1 MKRAMSAESRQVT
14 LSRRHFLGGAA
25 LLGGFSPLAM
35 QLAASNATAAGN
47 DYRALVCLYLDGG
60 LDHFHT
66 LIPSD
71 QTNYDALRALRA
83 GIAMP
88 ERTRLTTLTTKSLQ
102 GGRTAALHPMLPRM
116 KEIYDQGK
124 MAIVFG
130 QGGMVAP
137 ATKAQLI
144 SGAVKLPSA
153 AGSHNN
159 GDAQVHTFG
168 DDGTRYGWGGLAMDV
183 LSSQN
188 PDNLFASMGV
198 GPLNNAFSSGKGI
211 DVIKADVTGRA
222 LNVAGLDSPIFG
234 STVASAELNALMK
247 RSNMT
252 QAMDQDYLRVNRL
265 LTDSYAQLSEAFN
278 TTTDLAP
285 LPTDPSIP
293 NYRMA
298 WRDNDIAAAL
308 RTVARCI
315 SARNSLRVNRQIFF
329 VNMRNFDTHSN
340 QANDLDG
347 RNFIRL
353 DAAIGYFYETMKAMG
368 LANNVTLFTT
378 SEFGRSLRSNGDGT
392 DHGWAGTSFVVGGA
406 VNGGDI
412 YGSLADVA
420 ENSNDIL
427 PIGNSPMSIP
437 TISNQQYCATL
448 AGWLGVPDSVLPD
461 IFPNLNRFSPAKLAF
476 L

>member
-1 MKRAMSAESRQVT
+1 MSISNGLSN

-25 LLGGFSPLAM
+25 LMGGFSPLAM
-35 QLAASNATAAGN
+35 QLAASNASAAGN
-47 DYRALVCLYLDGG
+47 DYKALVCLYLDGG

-71 QTNYDALRALRA
+71 PTNYDALRSLRS

-88 ERTRLTTLTTKSLQ
+88 ERSNLTSLTTKTSQ
-102 GGRTAALHPMLPRM
+102 GGRTAALHPSLRRM
-116 KEIYDQGK
+116 NQIYNQGK
-124 MAIVFG
+124 LAIVFG
-130 QGGMVAP
+130 HGGMEAP

-159 GDAQVHTFG
+159 GDFQIHTFG
-168 DDGTRYGWGGLAMDV
+168 DEGTRYGWGGLAMDV
-183 LSSQN
+183 LSSLN
-188 PDNLFASMGV
+188 PNSLFASMGV
-198 GPLNNAFSSGKGI
+198 GPLNNAFGSGR
-211 DVIKADVTGRA
+211 VTEVVKADVYGRA
-222 LNVAGLDSPIFG
+222 MNVAGLDSPIFG
-234 STVASAELNALMK
+234 STVATAELNALMQ

-252 QAMDQDYLRVNRL
+252 QSMDQDYLKVNRL
-265 LTDSYAQLSEAFN
+265 VIDSYAQLNEAFSA
-278 TTTDLAP
+278 TAALAP
-285 LPTDPSIP
+285 IPNDPSLP
-293 NYRMA
+293 DYRMA

-315 SARNSLRVNRQIFF
+315 AARNVLRVNRQVFF
-329 VNMRNFDTHSN
+329 VNMRNFDTHGT
-340 QANDLDG
+340 QAADLDS
-347 RNFIRL
+347 RNFVRL
-353 DAAIGYFYETMKAMG
+353 DAAIGYFYETMAAMG
-368 LANNVTLFTT
+368 MSNNVTLFTT
-378 SEFGRSLRSNGDGT
+378 TEFGRSLKSNGDGT

-427 PIGNSPMSIP
+427 AVGGSPASIP

-448 AGWLGVPDSVLPD
+448 ASWLGVPDSILPD
-461 IFPNLNRFSPAKLAF
+461 IFPNLNRFSPSKLPF
-476 L
+476 I

>member
-1 MKRAMSAESRQVT
+1 MSMSKDLPN

-25 LLGGFSPLAM
+25 LMGGFSPLAM
-35 QLAASNATAAGN
+35 QLAASNASAAGN
-47 DYRALVCLYLDGG
+47 DYKALVCLYLDGG

-71 QTNYDALRALRA
+71 PTNYDALRNLRA
-83 GIAMP
+83 GIVMP
-88 ERTRLTTLTTKSLQ
+88 ERANLTSLTTKTTQ
-102 GGRTAALHPMLPRM
+102 GGRTAALHPTLGRM
-116 KEIYDQGK
+116 KQIYDQGK
-124 MAIVFG
+124 LAIVFG
-130 QGGMVAP
+130 QGGMEAP

-144 SGAVKLPSA
+144 NGTVKLPTA

-159 GDAQVHTFG
+159 GDFQIHTFG
-168 DDGTRYGWGGLAMDV
+168 DDGNRFGWGGLAMDA
-183 LSSQN
+183 LSSLN

-198 GPLNNAFSSGKGI
+198 GPLNNAFSAGKYSE
-211 DVIKADVTGRA
+211 VVKADVTGRA
-222 LNVAGLDSPIFG
+222 TNIAGLDSPIFG
-234 STVASAELNALMK
+234 STVATAELNALMQ

-252 QAMDQDYLRVNRL
+252 LAMDQDYLKVNRRL
-265 LTDSYAQLSEAFN
+265 MDSYGQLNSAFAA
-278 TTTDLAP
+278 TTDLAP
-285 LPTDPSIP
+285 LPTDASLPD
-293 NYRMA
+293 YRMA

-315 SARNSLRVNRQIFF
+315 AARNVLRVNRQVFF
-329 VNMRNFDTHSN
+329 VNMRNFDTHNN

-347 RNFIRL
+347 RNFVRL
-353 DAAIGYFYETMKAMG
+353 DAAIGYFYDTMTAMG

-378 SEFGRSLRSNGDGT
+378 TEFGRSLKSNGDGT

-427 PIGNSPMSIP
+427 SFGNSPMSIP

-448 AGWLGVPDSVLPD
+448 ASWLGVPDSVLPD